1 VVRDDHERD
10 ITGESLEAL
19 HHKLLA
25 SLIKM
30 RGGFVEQE
38 DGTFKKKGA
47 RDIDSLLLPRRET
60 HPLLPYLGI
69 EPLGE

>member
-1 VVRDDHERD
+1 VVRYDHEGD

-30 RGGFVEQE
+30 RGGFVEQAG
-38 DGTFKKKGA
+38 GTFKKKGA
-47 RDIDSLLLPRRET
+47 RDID
-60 HPLLPYLGI
+60 
-69 EPLGE
+69 